1 MNGLIKLVFKIM
13 TTISRRS
20 WVKGMALATL
30 GSVVF
35 TDLNAADAPA
45 IQWSAD
51 QEALLKNWMGVII
64 PESSLPGAVSLGV
77 PAFVKVMLRD
87 CYEPKTSENLA
98 NALAALPSIE
108 KMSESEKEALFF
120 QIEQGKMGSDAQKA
134 MKTLKGL
141 TIQGYMSTEYV
152 MVNHLNY
159 VMAPGFF
166 NGCEPLKK

>member
-1 MNGLIKLVFKIM
+1 MN
-13 TTISRRS
+13 TISRRN

-35 TDLNAADAPA
+35 TDLKAADAPI

-51 QEALLKNWMGVII
+51 QDSLLNNWMGVII
-64 PESSLPGAVSLGV
+64 PESSIPGAVLLGV
-77 PAFVKVMLRD
+77 PAFVKTMLKD
-87 CYEPKTSENLA
+87 CYEPKTSENLVKD
-98 NALAALPSIE
+98 LAALPTID
-108 KMSESEKEALFF
+108 KVSESEKEQLFF
-120 QIEQGKMGSDAQKA
+120 QIEKGKMGADAQKA
-134 MKTLKGL
+134 IATLKGL
-141 TIQGYMSTEYV
+141 TIRGYMTTEYV

>member
-1 MNGLIKLVFKIM
+1 MKS
-13 TTISRRS
+13 ISRRN

-35 TDLNAADAPA
+35 TDLKAANAPS

-51 QEALLKNWMGVII
+51 QDQLVQAWMGVII
-64 PESSLPGAVSLGV
+64 PESSIPGAVSLGV
-77 PAFVKVMLRD
+77 PAYVKVMLRD
-87 CYEPKTSENLA
+87 CYEPTTSTSLMKV
-98 NALAALPSIE
+98 LAALPSIE
-108 KMSESEKEALFF
+108 KVSESEKEQLFF
-120 QIEQGKMGSDAQKA
+120 QIEQGKQGSDAQKA

-141 TIQGYMSTEYV
+141 TIQGYTTTEYV
-152 MVNHLNY
+152 MVNHFNY

>member
-1 MNGLIKLVFKIM
+1 MN
-13 TTISRRS
+13 TISRRN

-35 TDLNAADAPA
+35 TDLKAADAPI

-51 QEALLKNWMGVII
+51 QDSLLNNWMGVII
-64 PESSLPGAVSLGV
+64 PESSIPGAVSLGV
-77 PAFVKVMLRD
+77 PAFVKTMLRD
-87 CYEPKTSENLA
+87 CYEPKTSENLVK
-98 NALAALPSIE
+98 ALAALPTID
-108 KMSESEKEALFF
+108 KVSESEKEQVFF
-120 QIEQGKMGSDAQKA
+120 QIEKGKMGADAQKA
-134 MKTLKGL
+134 IATLKGL
-141 TIQGYMSTEYV
+141 TIRGYMTTEYV

>member
-1 MNGLIKLVFKIM
+1 MN
-13 TTISRRS
+13 TISRRN

-35 TDLNAADAPA
+35 TDLKAADAPI

-51 QEALLKNWMGVII
+51 QDSLLNNWMGVII
-64 PESSLPGAVSLGV
+64 PESSIPGAVSLGV
-77 PAFVKVMLRD
+77 PAFVKTMLRD
-87 CYEPKTSENLA
+87 CYEPKTSENLVK
-98 NALAALPSIE
+98 ALAALPSID
-108 KMSESEKEALFF
+108 KVSESEKEQVFF
-120 QIEQGKMGSDAQKA
+120 QIEKGKMGADAQKA
-134 MKTLKGL
+134 IATLKGL
-141 TIQGYMSTEYV
+141 TIRGYMTTEYV

>member
-1 MNGLIKLVFKIM
+1 MN
-13 TTISRRS
+13 TISRRN

-35 TDLNAADAPA
+35 TDLKAADAPI

-51 QEALLKNWMGVII
+51 QDSLLNNWMGVII
-64 PESSLPGAVSLGV
+64 PESSIPGAVSLGV
-77 PAFVKVMLRD
+77 PAFVKTMLKD
-87 CYEPKTSENLA
+87 CYEPKTSENLVK
-98 NALAALPSIE
+98 ALAALPAID
-108 KMSESEKEALFF
+108 KVSESEKEQVFF
-120 QIEQGKMGSDAQKA
+120 QIEKGKMGADAQKA
-134 MKTLKGL
+134 IATLKGL
-141 TIQGYMSTEYV
+141 TIRGYMTTEYV

>member
-1 MNGLIKLVFKIM
+1 M
-13 TTISRRS
+13 TTISRRN

-35 TDLNAADAPA
+35 TDLKAADAPI

-51 QEALLKNWMGVII
+51 QDALLNQWMGVII
-64 PESSLPGAVSLGV
+64 PESSIPGAVSLGV
-77 PAFVKVMLRD
+77 PAFVKTMLRD
-87 CYEPKTSENLA
+87 CYEPSSSALLTKVLA
-98 NALAALPSIE
+98 SMPSIE
-108 KMSESEKEALFF
+108 KVSESEKKQMFF
-120 QIEQGKMGSDAQKA
+120 QIEQGKMGADAQKA

-141 TIQGYMSTEYV
+141 TIQGYMTTEYV

-166 NGCEPLKK
+166 NGCEPIKK

>member
-1 MNGLIKLVFKIM
+1 MN
-13 TTISRRS
+13 TISRRN

-35 TDLNAADAPA
+35 TDLKAADAPI

-51 QEALLKNWMGVII
+51 QDSLLNNWMGVII
-64 PESSLPGAVSLGV
+64 PESSIPGAVSLGV
-77 PAFVKVMLRD
+77 PAFVKTMLKD
-87 CYEPKTSENLA
+87 CYEPKTSENLVK
-98 NALAALPSIE
+98 ALAALPTID
-108 KMSESEKEALFF
+108 KVSESEKEQLFF
-120 QIEQGKMGSDAQKA
+120 QIEKGKMGDDAQKA
-134 MKTLKGL
+134 IATLIGL
-141 TIQGYMSTEYV
+141 TIRGYMTTEYV

>member
-1 MNGLIKLVFKIM
+1 MN
-13 TTISRRS
+13 TISRRN

-35 TDLNAADAPA
+35 TDLKAADAPI

-51 QEALLKNWMGVII
+51 QDSLLNNWMGVII
-64 PESSLPGAVSLGV
+64 PESSIPGAVSLGV
-77 PAFVKVMLRD
+77 PAFVKTMLRD
-87 CYEPKTSENLA
+87 CYEPKTSENLVK
-98 NALAALPSIE
+98 ALAALPSID
-108 KMSESEKEALFF
+108 KVSESEKEQVFF
-120 QIEQGKMGSDAQKA
+120 QIEKGKMGVDAQKA
-134 MKTLKGL
+134 IATLKGL
-141 TIQGYMSTEYV
+141 TIRGYMTTEYV

>member
-1 MNGLIKLVFKIM
+1 MN
-13 TTISRRS
+13 TISRRN

-35 TDLNAADAPA
+35 TDLKAADAPI

-51 QEALLKNWMGVII
+51 QDSLLNNWMGVII
-64 PESSLPGAVSLGV
+64 PESSIPGAVSLGV
-77 PAFVKVMLRD
+77 PAFVKTMLKD
-87 CYEPKTSENLA
+87 CYEPKTSENLVK
-98 NALAALPSIE
+98 ALAALPTID
-108 KMSESEKEALFF
+108 KVSESEKEQVFF
-120 QIEQGKMGSDAQKA
+120 QIEKGKMGADAQKA
-134 MKTLKGL
+134 IATLKGL
-141 TIQGYMSTEYV
+141 TIRGYMTTEYV

>member
-1 MNGLIKLVFKIM
+1 MN
-13 TTISRRS
+13 TISRRN

-35 TDLNAADAPA
+35 TDLKAADAPI

-51 QEALLKNWMGVII
+51 QDSLLNNWMGVII
-64 PESSLPGAVSLGV
+64 PESSIPGAVSLGV
-77 PAFVKVMLRD
+77 PAFVKTMLKD
-87 CYEPKTSENLA
+87 CYEPKTSENLVKV
-98 NALAALPSIE
+98 LAALPSIE
-108 KMSESEKEALFF
+108 KVSESEKEQVFF
-120 QIEQGKMGSDAQKA
+120 QIEKGKMGADAQKA
-134 MKTLKGL
+134 IATLKGL
-141 TIQGYMSTEYV
+141 TIRGYMTTEYV

>member
-1 MNGLIKLVFKIM
+1 MN
-13 TTISRRS
+13 TISRRN

-35 TDLNAADAPA
+35 TDLKAANAPQ
-45 IQWSAD
+45 IHWSVD
-51 QEALLKNWMGVII
+51 QDTLLNAWMGVII
-64 PESSLPGAVSLGV
+64 PESSIPGAVSLGV

-87 CYEPKTSENLA
+87 CYEPSSSALLQKVLA
-98 NALAALPSIE
+98 DLPSIV
-108 KMSESEKEALFF
+108 KGTESEKEALFF

-141 TIQGYMSTEYV
+141 TIQGYTTTEYV
-152 MVNHLNY
+152 MVNHHNY

>member
-1 MNGLIKLVFKIM
+1 MN
-13 TTISRRS
+13 TISRRN

-35 TDLNAADAPA
+35 TDLKAADAPI

-51 QEALLKNWMGVII
+51 QDSLLNNWMGVII
-64 PESSLPGAVSLGV
+64 PESSIPGAVSLGV
-77 PAFVKVMLRD
+77 PAFVKTMLKD
-87 CYEPKTSENLA
+87 CYEPKTSENLVK
-98 NALAALPSIE
+98 ALAALPTID
-108 KMSESEKEALFF
+108 KVSESEKAHLFF
-120 QIEQGKMGSDAQKA
+120 QIEQGKNGADAQKA
-134 MKTLKGL
+134 MATLKGL
-141 TIQGYMSTEYV
+141 TIRGYMTTEYV

>member
-1 MNGLIKLVFKIM
+1 MK
-13 TTISRRS
+13 TISRRE

-35 TDLNAADAPA
+35 TDLKAAEAPM

-51 QEALLKNWMGVII
+51 QDALLNQWMGVII
-64 PESSLPGAVSLGV
+64 PESSIPGAVSLGV
-77 PAFVKVMLRD
+77 PAFVKTMLRD
-87 CYEPKTSENLA
+87 CYEPKTSENVA
-98 NALAALPSIE
+98 KALASLPTID
-108 KMSESEKEALFF
+108 KVSESEKEQLFF

-134 MKTLKGL
+134 MATLKGL
-141 TIQGYMSTEYV
+141 TIRGYMTTEYV
-152 MVNHLNY
+152 MVNHQNY